1 MQPVEGGHEMP
12 AVPSR
17 VVLGGDNPLV
27 RVTFH
32 FRDGVSL
39 VQNFKPPVP
48 QVKAMA
54 ALGRLVAELGAELEI
69 ELGDDVLTEE
79 PRHVQEVCLE
89 DSGAGSGQE
98 GADGGAAARLGA
110 ADLSEAS

>member
-17 VVLGGDNPLV
+17 VVLGEYNPLV

-39 VQNFKPPVP
+39 EQKFDPPVP
-48 QVKAMA
+48 QFAAMR
-54 ALGRLVAELGAELEI
+54 ALGRLVAQLGAALNI

-89 DSGAGSGQE
+89 DSGAGSGKE
-98 GADGGAAARLGA
+98 GADGGAAGRLGGA
-110 ADLSEAS
+110 EVSEAS